1 MKLKI
6 IVTALVLSLALPAA
20 ANFTTIAEA
29 YEVALSNLRLPQ
41 SENGTIAYKKCAE
54 CSYETKRVDES
65 TVWEIN
71 GTATTLEKFR
81 RTVSRLDHPA
91 GETVQVLHDLGR
103 DRVAKVWILTH

>member
-20 ANFTTIAEA
+20 AQFKTIAAA
-29 YEVALSNLRLPQ
+29 YEIALSDIRLPQ
-41 SENGTIAYKKCAE
+41 RNAGTIAYRKCAE

-71 GTATTLEKFR
+71 GKSMSLDDFR
-81 RTVSRLDHPA
+81 KALRDVADPDD
-91 GETVQVLHDLGR
+91 ETIQVLHHLES
-103 DRVAKVWILTH
+103 DRVTKVWILLR